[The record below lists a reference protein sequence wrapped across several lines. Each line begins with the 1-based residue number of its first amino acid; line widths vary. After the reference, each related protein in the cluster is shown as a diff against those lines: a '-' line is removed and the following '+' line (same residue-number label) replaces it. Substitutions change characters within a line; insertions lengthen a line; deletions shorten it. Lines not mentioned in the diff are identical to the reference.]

1 MAPAAPTAHASPPAR
16 PSGRSNG
23 TSRRATRH
31 SDRRRAQL
39 EAEVERAETA
49 LKAVEEELADPSAWA
64 DAARAAGNSE
74 RHAAARR
81 EVEESMARW
90 EAAAS

>member
-1 MAPAAPTAHASPPAR
+1 
-16 PSGRSNG
+16 
-23 TSRRATRH
+23 
-31 SDRRRAQL
+31 
-39 EAEVERAETA
+39 VERAETA